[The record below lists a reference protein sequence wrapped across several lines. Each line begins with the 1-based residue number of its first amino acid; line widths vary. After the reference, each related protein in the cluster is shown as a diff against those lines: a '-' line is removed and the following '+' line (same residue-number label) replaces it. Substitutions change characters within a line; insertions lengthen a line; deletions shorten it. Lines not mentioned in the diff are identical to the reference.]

1 MKEALRLDMASKHLF
16 GPESTGR
23 LQYLFNTVTERQAID
38 ACQKLLQS
46 RGASVHAWEH
56 DGLCFTLPG
65 ADLDELTQACASAC
79 GFLVTIEKAKSFDEC
94 VHDLKD
100 RSGIQD
106 WSPGHDWETAEHLIA
121 RARVEP
127 LSSHSLFAEVL
138 LNEEKVADDIPW
150 PITHL
155 FRLCPHAKELLWYNS
170 AEGVWNEAQGGNGS
184 TLLRH
189 YVTMMLQRLLTTYST
204 RKSRRFQM
212 EDCRFDIGNKT
223 FREGVEACLRSHL
236 TVASDFCLDP
246 ESSRRYVNF
255 GGLAWDRDTEA
266 FVPTEPGMLISRTTG
281 WSYQEF
287 DNPAKEL
294 VDSAL
299 ALIRAE
305 QDEAGLNSP
314 AAVSEEAQ
322 EMLAEAAS
330 KMPELA
336 FWHQV
341 TSEWEAVIY
350 LLTHLARGVFA
361 IPIAEAL
368 FVRSSGRSG
377 KDTSCNIM
385 CSLLGTYSYS
395 LSCDSLCSIPSPDAP
410 SPTIASLRAR
420 RFVAVREVGEAKMM
434 ASVFKRLCDPI
445 SELSGRSLYDSPI
458 RFKPQYLTF
467 FCSNSPIKFDNVDAA
482 VRARTAIIDY
492 ASIFTS
498 CPTEA
503 NHRAWRDLSSAIH
516 TFRPGTW
523 WLMERAYHHLLK
535 GRSMR
540 NVLPV
545 PEASRESAELDCKEA
560 TTAVWESFVARSLL
574 PVKGPVEATAAPELE
589 STVSRMMGVEAAAV
603 QLYLQGKG
611 FERVRC
617 KTRGRN
623 IYFYRYNFIIGGMK
637 ALTPLYV
644 KLVVP

>member
-1 MKEALRLDMASKHLF
+1 
-16 GPESTGR
+16 
-23 LQYLFNTVTERQAID
+23 
-38 ACQKLLQS
+38 
-46 RGASVHAWEH
+46 
-56 DGLCFTLPG
+56 
-65 ADLDELTQACASAC
+65 
-79 GFLVTIEKAKSFDEC
+79 
-94 VHDLKD
+94 
-100 RSGIQD
+100 
-106 WSPGHDWETAEHLIA
+106 
-121 RARVEP
+121 
-127 LSSHSLFAEVL
+127 
-138 LNEEKVADDIPW
+138 
-150 PITHL
+150 
-155 FRLCPHAKELLWYNS
+155 
-170 AEGVWNEAQGGNGS
+170 
-184 TLLRH
+184 
-189 YVTMMLQRLLTTYST
+189 
-204 RKSRRFQM
+204 
-212 EDCRFDIGNKT
+212 
-223 FREGVEACLRSHL
+223 
-236 TVASDFCLDP
+236 
-246 ESSRRYVNF
+246 
-255 GGLAWDRDTEA
+255 
-266 FVPTEPGMLISRTTG
+266 MLISRTTG
-281 WSYQEF
+281 WLHEEF

-294 VDSAL
+294 VDNAL
-299 ALIRAE
+299 ALIRTE
-305 QDEAGLNSP
+305 QDEAGLNAP
-314 AAVSEEAQ
+314 AVVSETAQ
-322 EMLAEAAS
+322 EMLNGAAS

-336 FWHQV
+336 FWYQV
-341 TSEWEAVIY
+341 TSEWEATIY
-350 LLTHLARGVFA
+350 LLTHLARGVFG

-385 CSLLGTYSYS
+385 CSLLGTYSFS

-420 RFVAVREVGEAKMM
+420 RFVSVREVGESKMM

-458 RFKPQYLTF
+458 RFKPQYSTF
-467 FCSNSPIKFDNVDAA
+467 FCSNAPIKFDNVDAA

-503 NHRAWRDLSSAIH
+503 NHRAWRDLSSAVQA
-516 TFRPGTW
+516 FRPGMW
-523 WLMERAYHHLLK
+523 WLMTRVYHHLLK